1 MKLLTNAFLACM
13 AAISCTQQENL
24 CDYVDP
30 MIGTAHSRWFFFTPA
45 AVPFGMAKLA
55 PTTDGHY
62 GNPSGWEAV
71 GYDFRHTS
79 IEGFASF
86 HEFQVGGIVVAPVT
100 GEIQT
105 VPGSTENPDSGYRS
119 RFDKKDETARPGYY
133 SVLLKDYGVFAELTA
148 TERVGFQRYIFPK
161 DSDAALIFNIGTR
174 MGESGPCT
182 DAYVTYA
189 GNGLVEGWVET
200 QPMYTDIY
208 QDGARLKMYFSAEL
222 DAEPESYGTFVND
235 VTKLK
240 TCNTP
245 DGTEEVSAPLEE
257 GNAEVSG
264 AGAGMYF
271 RFGTSSDNDV
281 EVKMG
286 LSYTSVE
293 NARANREA
301 EASGLDFDS
310 ARKRAE
316 NIWEESLGRIRV
328 EGGRH
333 EDKVKFYTGLFHAIL
348 GRGLASDV
356 NGAYP
361 ANDGSVGQIE
371 LGADGKPLHHLY
383 NTDGIWGGQWNLTQL
398 WTLAWP
404 EYYSDWISGHLLV
417 YKDTGWLGD
426 GLANSR
432 FVSGV
437 GTNFVG
443 QAIASAYNCGIR
455 DFNVQQGYEAAL
467 KDAVCGKDRLKGAGK
482 GDISNF
488 VRQGYVTNIN
498 YADGMQDADS
508 TGACFSASHTLEYCF
523 NCYAVAQMAK
533 ELGHEDDYAKLMRLS
548 EGWKLIFDPQTKLI
562 RPRDHH
568 GKFIEPFDPFAP
580 WVGFQEGNAVQYTYY
595 VPHDIEELIEK
606 IGRDEFNER
615 LDSTFILS
623 RENVFGGGKVVNA
636 FSGLH
641 TYYNHGNQP
650 NLHISGLFNF
660 SGKPWLSQ
668 KWMRTICNEF
678 YGTEG
683 IHGYGYGQDEDQG
696 QLGAWYV
703 LASMGLF
710 DVKGL
715 SAPDPSFQIVSPL
728 FDKITISLNPDYYTG
743 KEFVIETVGNSDSNI
758 YIKEIR
764 LNGQKMD
771 TVQLPFSEIA
781 KGGRLT
787 IEMSDVPNTELV
799 Y

>member
-148 TERVGFQRYIFPK
+148 TERVGFQRYTFPK

-328 EGGRH
+328 EGKENLLPARLVGYDAVYGIKDNLGLHVAVPGH
-333 EDKVKFYTGLFHAIL
+333 ESSHMAQGKVH
-348 GRGLASDV
+348 GLAR
-356 NGAYP
+356 AWQKMP
-361 ANDGSVGQIE
+361 AKGCQHRVVHHATYCVVLVQIRPGSHVVLCQGLPHAKREKRKKEQDWHQGQNADPDAHGSSSTHE
-371 LGADGKPLHHLY
+371 LFSPLVCCFWDKSEMRLVHLY
-383 NTDGIWGGQWNLTQL
+383 ARKRIV
-398 WTLAWP
+398 
-404 EYYSDWISGHLLV
+404 EISKL
-417 YKDTGWLGD
+417 
-426 GLANSR
+426 
-432 FVSGV
+432 
-437 GTNFVG
+437 
-443 QAIASAYNCGIR
+443 C
-455 DFNVQQGYEAAL
+455 
-467 KDAVCGKDRLKGAGK
+467 
-482 GDISNF
+482 
-488 VRQGYVTNIN
+488 VR
-498 YADGMQDADS
+498 
-508 TGACFSASHTLEYCF
+508 
-523 NCYAVAQMAK
+523 
-533 ELGHEDDYAKLMRLS
+533 
-548 EGWKLIFDPQTKLI
+548 
-562 RPRDHH
+562 
-568 GKFIEPFDPFAP
+568 
-580 WVGFQEGNAVQYTYY
+580 EGNGCSPQ
-595 VPHDIEELIEK
+595 
-606 IGRDEFNER
+606 
-615 LDSTFILS
+615 
-623 RENVFGGGKVVNA
+623 VF
-636 FSGLH
+636 L
-641 TYYNHGNQP
+641 
-650 NLHISGLFNF
+650 
-660 SGKPWLSQ
+660 
-668 KWMRTICNEF
+668 
-678 YGTEG
+678 
-683 IHGYGYGQDEDQG
+683 
-696 QLGAWYV
+696 
-703 LASMGLF
+703 
-710 DVKGL
+710 
-715 SAPDPSFQIVSPL
+715 
-728 FDKITISLNPDYYTG
+728 
-743 KEFVIETVGNSDSNI
+743 
-758 YIKEIR
+758 
-764 LNGQKMD
+764 
-771 TVQLPFSEIA
+771 
-781 KGGRLT
+781 
-787 IEMSDVPNTELV
+787 
-799 Y
+799 